1 MPSARAGGGSPRRGC
16 LRSPRP
22 STHRA
27 AARGRGRARTGAV
40 SVRRGRLVTR
50 VSTLGGARVG
60 ASMRSA
66 ALARIVVAAGVALLA
81 ACGDDVAPSGLDASF
96 DGAILAVR
104 SARISTASRRSRAAA
119 TTATTPTRPG
129 GASCTWSACRA
140 ADEGPT
146 VTGTCSGCDDDL
158 DGHTDEGFACEQNA
172 LRTCLVTACGT
183 PGSSF
188 LHGHLHRSVGRAPRG
203 GRVRQP
209 LRRRCSGSRLRAR
222 APGSSRSPASPRRP
236 SDTVISSASGCSPP
250 RPRHAA
256 PSIAGASAARTI
268 RARPPPRRPEPAA
281 PTARPSSPR
290 ASVMHDATR
299 HPPSVGRL

>member
-96 DGAILAVR
+96 DGATLAVR

-119 TTATTPTRPG
+119 TTATTPTRPC
-129 GASCTWSACRA
+129 GASSTWSACCA

-146 VTGTCSGCDDDL
+146 VTGTCNGCDDDL

-183 PGSSF
+183 PGVRSCTATCTEASAERRAVGEF
-188 LHGHLHRSVGRAPRG
+188 GNHCDDDVPARGSGRGRLAARGPHHRR
-203 GRVRQP
+203 
-209 LRRRCSGSRLRAR
+209 
-222 APGSSRSPASPRRP
+222 
-236 SDTVISSASGCSPP
+236 
-250 RPRHAA
+250 AA
-256 PSIAGASAARTI
+256 PQ
-268 RARPPPRRPEPAA
+268 
-281 PTARPSSPR
+281 
-290 ASVMHDATR
+290 TR
-299 HPPSVGRL
+299 